1 MIAGREGAISV
12 VLSVLKKHVSSKAV
26 CNSACGALRNITFT
40 GVFCDLACD
49 AVRNITVNDGMFDY
63 HP

>member
-12 VLSVLKKHVSSKAV
+12 VLSVLNKHVSSESV
-26 CNSACGALRNITFT
+26 CKSACGALRNITDND
-40 GVFCDLACD
+40 GVFDE
-49 AVRNITVNDGMFDY
+49 